1 MYCRCLD
8 FISVMAYD
16 FHGGWEHVTGSH
28 NALYSSPRD
37 VGPHTQL
44 NQACHSFSIFSMLFL
59 KKLTKLNQPVNGLGF
74 HENKNTVK

>member
-8 FISVMAYD
+8 FISVMTYD

-44 NQACHSFSIFSMLFL
+44 NQACLSFYLFYVIPQ
-59 KKLTKLNQPVNGLGF
+59 KTYKIKSTRKWFRFP
-74 HENKNTVK
+74 